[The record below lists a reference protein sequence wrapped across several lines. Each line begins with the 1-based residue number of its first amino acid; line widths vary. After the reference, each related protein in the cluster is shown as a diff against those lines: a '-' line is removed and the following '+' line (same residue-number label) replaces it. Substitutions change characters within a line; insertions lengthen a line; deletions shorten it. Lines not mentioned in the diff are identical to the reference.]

1 MAKVYKDLR
10 EFLKTLEEEGQLIRV
25 KDEVDPEPDIGAAG
39 RACANMDKKPAV
51 GVDAEL
57 GSSQLKQHGWQ
68 QGLMPEQALERVDRQ
83 LSSVEKR
90 LQALERCVT
99 SREFQARHP

>member
-51 GVDAEL
+51 L
-57 GSSQLKQHGWQ
+57 F
-68 QGLMPEQALERVDRQ
+68 
-83 LSSVEKR
+83 EK
-90 LQALERCVT
+90 VK
-99 SREFQARHP
+99 

>member
-39 RACANMDKKPAV
+39 RKVINI
-51 GVDAEL
+51 L
-57 GSSQLKQHGWQ
+57 L
-68 QGLMPEQALERVDRQ
+68 
-83 LSSVEKR
+83 
-90 LQALERCVT
+90 
-99 SREFQARHP
+99 

>member
-39 RACANMDKKPAV
+39 RACANMDKN
-51 GVDAEL
+51 L
-57 GSSQLKQHGWQ
+57 QFCL
-68 QGLMPEQALERVDRQ
+68 
-83 LSSVEKR
+83 KR
-90 LQALERCVT
+90 LKAINIL
-99 SREFQARHP
+99 